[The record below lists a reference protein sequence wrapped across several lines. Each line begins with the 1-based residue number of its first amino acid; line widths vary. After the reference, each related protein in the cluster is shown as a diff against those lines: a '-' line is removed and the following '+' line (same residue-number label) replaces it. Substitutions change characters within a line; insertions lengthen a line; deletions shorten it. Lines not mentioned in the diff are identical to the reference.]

1 MMEEKEISSLRPK
14 KLSEYVGQNDTKEI
28 IDVYLKAAIKRGE
41 APDHLLFYGPS
52 GLGKT
57 TLAEIISNE
66 LDTNFKAITAGS
78 IEKTG
83 DLISILTSLNAGDI
97 LFIDE
102 IHRLPKIVEEVLY
115 SAMED
120 YVVDVVIDK
129 DGEKRTL
136 RLDLVPFTLI
146 GATTM
151 FGNISSP
158 LRSRFGA
165 IFKLNYY
172 TCSEILEILKR
183 TALIYDVKYD
193 EMALYEIAKRSRFT
207 PRIANQ
213 LFLRIRDFADVL
225 NSGCINM
232 DIVIKGFKLLKIDFY
247 CVYEYYIIYFKALL
261 NNFSGG
267 PVGIETLS
275 TFIHEDQMTVFDVY
289 EPYLI
294 SEGYIKCSPRGR
306 VALDKAYK
314 KLGLSKRSK
323 KDLFSNE

>member
-1 MMEEKEISSLRPK
+1 MQEKEILTLRPK

-28 IDVYLKAAIKRGE
+28 IDVYLKAATKRE
-41 APDHLLFYGPS
+41 EVPDHLLFYGPS

-57 TLAEIISNE
+57 TLAEIIASE
-66 LDTNFKAITAGS
+66 LGTGFKIITAGS

-83 DLISILTSLNAGDI
+83 DLVSILTSLNPGDI

-120 YVVDVVIDK
+120 YVIDVVVEK
-129 DGEKRTL
+129 DSEKRTI

-172 TCSEILEILKR
+172 SNEEILKILKR
-183 TALIYDVKYD
+183 TASIYEIKSDD
-193 EMALYEIAKRSRFT
+193 SALYEIAKRSRFT

-225 NSGCINM
+225 NKGVINHE
-232 DIVIKGFKLLKIDFY
+232 IIEKGFNLLKID
-247 CVYEYYIIYFKALL
+247 EDGL
-261 NNFSGG
+261 NELVINYLNAVVIFFSGG
-267 PVGIETLS
+267 PVGIETLA
-275 TFIHEDQMTVFDVY
+275 TFIHEAQSTVFDVY

-294 SEGYIKCSPRGR
+294 SQGYIKCSPRGR

-314 KLGLSKRSK
+314 KLGVVFKKYK